1 MQNRKR
7 KARIRITATFLTML
21 LLLAFAN
28 PAIAQRLVV
37 VPPTVT
43 LPATVAVRDVFADK
57 AFDDL
62 MRNGFPVRIHVRAEL
77 WRTGRV
83 FDEVTANVEW
93 DIVVQFDNFDSIY
106 EVLRVTADTIVP
118 LGAYRRLADARAA
131 SELPYAPNLP
141 IPPRGRESYVG
152 VRADVQTMQ
161 LSDLEELQRW
171 LRGEAAPAVQGRK
184 NPGTVF
190 GRGLRS
196 LFTRLLGAEV
206 RHLEGR
212 TKPFTL

>member
-1 MQNRKR
+1 
-7 KARIRITATFLTML
+7 ML
-21 LLLAFAN
+21 FLLAFAN
-28 PAIAQRLVV
+28 PAAAQRLVV

-62 MRNGFPVRIHVRAEL
+62 MRNGFPVRIHMRAEL

-83 FDEVTANVEW
+83 FDELTANAEW
-93 DIVVQFDNFDSIY
+93 DIIVQFDNFDSNY

-118 LGAYRRLADARAA
+118 LGAYRRLVDARAA

-184 NPGTVF
+184 NPGTAF